1 MKTYLAIK
9 RLRASHVNAMT
20 TFNVVGNPAIT
31 AHVGFAG
38 AIAHRFNLQ
47 GSKVAILHHGQDYE
61 GEYVYGKLSPNRLR
75 GGPVQTGIGNE
86 PKKMELSD
94 QPFALSTY
102 EVSLVFEIEGDFDD
116 IQRLNTASNDGQ
128 LLSWLKSSARFAGGV
143 IVNIASTSLFEDVD
157 DALSFMP
164 KNGHWVIDR
173 KDLIENREETKDV
186 LQASIEYLYPETES
200 EVKPWMA
207 MSQVGFVR
215 LTPLESR
222 GGVRQDLPHA
232 YVEPLLGLIEYR
244 STRQIESLLDE
255 PIFWSYQQPTDDSYV
270 AQSNLF

>member
-86 PKKMELSD
+86 PKKNGT
-94 QPFALSTY
+94 FGST
-102 EVSLVFEIEGDFDD
+102 FCI
-116 IQRLNTASNDGQ
+116 I
-128 LLSWLKSSARFAGGV
+128 
-143 IVNIASTSLFEDVD
+143 
-157 DALSFMP
+157 
-164 KNGHWVIDR
+164 
-173 KDLIENREETKDV
+173 
-186 LQASIEYLYPETES
+186 YLR
-200 EVKPWMA
+200 
-207 MSQVGFVR
+207 SQFGF
-215 LTPLESR
+215 
-222 GGVRQDLPHA
+222 
-232 YVEPLLGLIEYR
+232 
-244 STRQIESLLDE
+244 
-255 PIFWSYQQPTDDSYV
+255 
-270 AQSNLF
+270 